1 MTRQEELNEA
11 RHEWYLRTQDADF
24 CAGFQKGAEW
34 ADAHPV
40 VKVGGALKNYE
51 RGYEDA
57 INKACDLLYEYNRK
71 QANKMFGE
79 IHTAD
84 VTINV
89 AEFRKAMESSCSEIP
104 NNSKEGGDRCQV

>member
-1 MTRQEELNEA
+1 MTRQDELNEA
-11 RHEWYLRTQDADF
+11 WCKYMNKCSIEIMQALAFALR
-24 CAGFQKGAEW
+24 W

-57 INKACDLLYEYNRK
+57 IDKACEWLYEYNRK
-71 QANKMFGE
+71 QVDKMFGE
-79 IHTAD
+79 IHTTD

-89 AEFRKAMESSCSEIP
+89 AEFRKAMESSCSEFP
-104 NNSKEGGDRCQV
+104 NNSKEGEEDET